1 MRVGLC
7 CIMVL
12 WWICGSL
19 PFLFPLVIK
28 QFVVELYLIGAYLT
42 HTFNSIIMRRCGV
55 RTDLS

>member
-1 MRVGLC
+1 ML
-7 CIMVL
+7 VL

-19 PFLFPLVIK
+19 PFLFPLVIIK